1 MPFYDYECPQ
11 CGHKFTKKQS
21 ITDENFPE
29 CPKCSAPTK
38 RVIQST
44 GRALAL
50 FLKAK
55 DFMPLI
61 IKIHRLTA
69 RVDVPIPNAVAKI
82 N

>member
-11 CGHKFTKKQS
+11 CGHKFMKKQS

-44 GRALAL
+44 GLVFKGEGFYATDYQNSSADCPGGCANPKRCCE
-50 FLKAK
+50 
-55 DFMPLI
+55 
-61 IKIHRLTA
+61 
-69 RVDVPIPNAVAKI
+69 N
-82 N
+82 